1 MVGVE
6 LASDVCGAQFVH
18 DGVLYAELNEMLQ
31 QELAEDGYAGVEIR
45 RTPMRTEII
54 IRATRTREVLGEKGQ
69 RIRELTS
76 AVQKRFGFAE
86 NTVEMFAERVM
97 NRGLSAMAQAESL
110 KFKLL
115 GGLQVRRACY
125 GVIRTVMESGALGI
139 EVIVSGKARVQ
150 RAKSMKFKSGF
161 LITTGNPAKMFI
173 DKATRHCMMKQ
184 GVLGVRLKIMLPH
197 DPEGKNG
204 PKTPLP
210 DTVTIMD
217 PKEDKPPV
225 QAPKGAD
232 EKAYAAPTLGGAAP
246 RTAY

>member
-1 MVGVE
+1 M
-6 LASDVCGAQFVH
+6 QFVH

-31 QELAEDGYAGVEIR
+31 KELAEDGYAGVEIR

-86 NTVEMFAERVM
+86 GTVEMFAERVM

-184 GVLGVRLKIMLPH
+184 GELVAATACSRARRRSIPARVPCLPVH
-197 DPEGKNG
+197 SFQTLARQSACPALA
-204 PKTPLP
+204 KTPRSLLP
-210 DTVTIMD
+210 
-217 PKEDKPPV
+217 
-225 QAPKGAD
+225 GALQTQG
-232 EKAYAAPTLGGAAP
+232 KRRLS
-246 RTAY
+246 

>member
-1 MVGVE
+1 
-6 LASDVCGAQFVH
+6 
-18 DGVLYAELNEMLQ
+18 
-31 QELAEDGYAGVEIR
+31 
-45 RTPMRTEII
+45 
-54 IRATRTREVLGEKGQ
+54 
-69 RIRELTS
+69 
-76 AVQKRFGFAE
+76 
-86 NTVEMFAERVM
+86 
-97 NRGLSAMAQAESL
+97 
-110 KFKLL
+110 
-115 GGLQVRRACY
+115 
-125 GVIRTVMESGALGI
+125 MEAGALGI

-204 PKTPLP
+204 PKAPLP

-217 PKEDKPPV
+217 PKEDKPIV

-232 EKAYAAPTLGGAAP
+232 EKAYAAPTLGGGAP

>member
-1 MVGVE
+1 M
-6 LASDVCGAQFVH
+6 ATKQMSKKRKFVH
-18 DGVLYAELNEMLQ
+18 DGVLYAELNEFLQ
-31 QELAEDGYAGVEIR
+31 KELAEDGYAGVEIR

-173 DKATRHCMMKQ
+173 DKAPRHCMMKQ

-217 PKEDKPPV
+217 PKEDKPIV
-225 QAPKGAD
+225 QAPKGSD
-232 EKAYAAPTLGGAAP
+232 EKAYAAPTLGGPTP
-246 RTAY
+246 RY

>member
-1 MVGVE
+1 MGE
-6 LASDVCGAQFVH
+6 TLAAMATKQMSKKRKFVH
-18 DGVLYAELNEMLQ
+18 DGVLYAELNEFLQ
-31 QELAEDGYAGVEIR
+31 KELAEDGYAGVEIR

-69 RIRELTS
+69 RIRELTW

-97 NRGLSAMAQAESL
+97 N
-110 KFKLL
+110 
-115 GGLQVRRACY
+115 
-125 GVIRTVMESGALGI
+125 
-139 EVIVSGKARVQ
+139 
-150 RAKSMKFKSGF
+150 
-161 LITTGNPAKMFI
+161 
-173 DKATRHCMMKQ
+173 Q

-232 EKAYAAPTLGGAAP
+232 EKASFAPT
-246 RTAY
+246 